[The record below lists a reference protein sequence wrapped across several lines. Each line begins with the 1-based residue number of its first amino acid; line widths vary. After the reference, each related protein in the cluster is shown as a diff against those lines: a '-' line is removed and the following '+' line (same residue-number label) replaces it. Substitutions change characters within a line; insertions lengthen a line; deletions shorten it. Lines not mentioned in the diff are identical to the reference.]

1 MNNALL
7 KDANLRTLVARVEY
21 QRLLYKAIL
30 QDRSLP
36 QSLRYEFMFKL
47 NKVSKKSS
55 AVRTKNRCVMTGR
68 VKVFF
73 EPLNALE
80 LLYENLSQKEK
91 LSESQNPVGNV
102 LSQNF

>member
-1 MNNALL
+1 MNNTLL

-21 QRLLYKAIL
+21 RRLLYKAIL

-36 QSLRYEFMFKL
+36 QPLRYEFMFKL

-68 VKVFF
+68 GKGVLRAFKCSRI
-73 EPLNALE
+73 ALRE
-80 LLYENLSQKEK
+80 LISKGEIAGVTKS
-91 LSESQNPVGNV
+91 SW
-102 LSQNF
+102 

>member
-1 MNNALL
+1 G
-7 KDANLRTLVARVEY
+7 V
-21 QRLLYKAIL
+21 
-30 QDRSLP
+30 
-36 QSLRYEFMFKL
+36 
-47 NKVSKKSS
+47 
-55 AVRTKNRCVMTGR
+55 

>member
-21 QRLLYKAIL
+21 QR
-30 QDRSLP
+30 
-36 QSLRYEFMFKL
+36 LRYEFMFKL

-68 VKVFF
+68 GKGVLRAFKCSRI
-73 EPLNALE
+73 ALRE
-80 LLYENLSQKEK
+80 LISKGEI
-91 LSESQNPVGNV
+91 VGV
-102 LSQNF
+102 TKSSW

>member
-1 MNNALL
+1 MDMNNALL

-21 QRLLYKAIL
+21 RRLLYKAIL

-36 QSLRYEFMFKL
+36 QPLRYEFMFKL

-68 VKVFF
+68 GKGVLRTFKCSRI
-73 EPLNALE
+73 ALRE
-80 LLYENLSQKEK
+80 LISKGEIAGVTKS
-91 LSESQNPVGNV
+91 SW
-102 LSQNF
+102 

>member
-21 QRLLYKAIL
+21 RRLLYKAIL

-36 QSLRYEFMFKL
+36 QPLRYEFMFKL

-68 VKVFF
+68 GKGVLQAFKCSRI
-73 EPLNALE
+73 ALRE
-80 LLYENLSQKEK
+80 LISKGEIAGVTKS
-91 LSESQNPVGNV
+91 SW
-102 LSQNF
+102 